1 MTTSTISKRLAT
13 RYTGSKST
21 IAYRIVTDLI
31 NGDNKTYCIKPS
43 GLIRP
48 CYTSGS
54 GRYTSNQDYTNDL
67 CAILDLLGIKYQRG
81 NDAPRGGATGQ
92 WVKITTKINRTSA
105 DL

>member
-1 MTTSTISKRLAT
+1 MKASTLSARLSK

-21 IAYRIVTDLI
+21 IAYRIVNDI
-31 NGDNKTYCIKPS
+31 ISGSNKSFAIRPDGT
-43 GLIRP
+43 IRP

-54 GRYTSNQDYTNDL
+54 GRFTSNQDHTADTKAL
-67 CAILDLLGIKYQRG
+67 LDLVGLKYTSG

-92 WVKITTKINRTSA
+92 WIRISTKIERTSA